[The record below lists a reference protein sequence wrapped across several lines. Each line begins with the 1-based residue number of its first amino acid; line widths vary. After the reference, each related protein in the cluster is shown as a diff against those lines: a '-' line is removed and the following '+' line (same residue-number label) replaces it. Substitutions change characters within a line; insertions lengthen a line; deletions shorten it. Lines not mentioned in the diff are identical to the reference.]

1 LTAMSPPPVQLT
13 LDLRPA
19 RRFEL
24 IDVSER
30 VREVHPE
37 FFTAYRKAAFCS
49 FHTTAGYLDQRL
61 CARLDHCDDRLGRFV
76 NLFRRLFPKDAGY
89 YHDRMELRDELTEAE
104 KVREPVNADSHLA
117 FMGAGLRNLA
127 TYDVGERTPV
137 YFIDLDG
144 VNGSVQRTRRT
155 AVLGY
160 GREEPVHRGVFD
172 LPTETTHAVD
182 SFDLRKPEF
191 GLFEHVERLVEEH
204 GIERGR
210 IDLRLPPAE
219 RDAGLTVNEYET
231 LLMRN
236 DLPTAMRHPLRYLA
250 RSGGRLL
257 RDPGSLPG
265 KARDYAIYDLL
276 RLYNEVMDVLGVGR
290 SVADRLLSRLSGP
303 AYRLFRLKRRVSYL
317 VISDEEG
324 GGGRIAEGRYQS
336 PILIQHQPP
345 ERGHRQI
352 EVSLWRFT

>member
-1 LTAMSPPPVQLT
+1 MTPPPIELS

-24 IDVSER
+24 IDVTER
-30 VREVHPE
+30 VEALRPG
-37 FFTAYRKAAFCS
+37 FFTDYRKGAFCS

-89 YHDRMELRDELTEAE
+89 YHDRMELREELSDAE
-104 KVREPVNADSHLA
+104 KDREPVNADSHLA

-127 TYDVGERTPV
+127 TYDVEDRTPV

-144 VNGSVQRTRRT
+144 VNGSLQRTRRT
-155 AVLGY
+155 TVLGY
-160 GREEPVHRGVFD
+160 GGEERVYRGVFD
-172 LPTETTHAVD
+172 LPVEVTHAVD
-182 SFDLRKPEF
+182 SFDLKKPEF
-191 GLFEHVERLVEEH
+191 GLFEHVRALVAEH
-204 GIERGR
+204 GIEHGR
-210 IDLRLPPAE
+210 LDLRLTTGE

-236 DLPTAMRHPLRYLA
+236 DLPAAMRHPLRYLV

-290 SVADRLLSRLSGP
+290 NVADRLLSRLSGP

-317 VISDEEG
+317 VAADAGSG
-324 GGGRIAEGRYQS
+324 PGRIVEGRYQS
-336 PILIQHQPP
+336 PILIQHRPP
-345 ERGHRQI
+345 EDGVRSL
-352 EVSLWRFT
+352 EVSLWRFS

>member
-1 LTAMSPPPVQLT
+1 MTPPPVELT

-24 IDVSER
+24 IDVTER
-30 VREVHPE
+30 VGEVRPD
-37 FFTAYRKAAFCS
+37 FFSEYRKGAFCS

-89 YHDRMELRDELTEAE
+89 YHDRMELRDELSDAE
-104 KVREPVNADSHLA
+104 KVREPVNADSHLT
-117 FMGAGLRNLA
+117 FMGAGLRNMA
-127 TYDVGERTPV
+127 TYDVAEQNPV

-144 VNGSVQRTRRT
+144 VNGSLQRTRRT
-155 AVLGY
+155 TVLGY
-160 GREEPVHRGVFD
+160 DRERRVYRGGFELPVDADR
-172 LPTETTHAVD
+172 AVD
-182 SFDLRKPEF
+182 SFDLKQPEF
-191 GLFEHVERLVEEH
+191 GLFEHVRELIERH
-204 GIERGR
+204 GIEHGR
-210 IDLRLPPAE
+210 VDLRLPTGE

-236 DLPTAMRHPLRYLA
+236 DLPAAMRHPLRYLV

-290 SVADRLLSRLSGP
+290 NVADRLLSRLSGP
-303 AYRLFRLKRRVSYL
+303 AYRLFRLKRRISYL
-317 VISDEEG
+317 VGTEPDSD
-324 GGGRIAEGRYQS
+324 GGRIVEGRYQS
-336 PILIQHQPP
+336 PILIQHRPP
-345 ERGHRQI
+345 EDGTRSL
-352 EVSLWRFT
+352 EVSLYRFS

>member
-1 LTAMSPPPVQLT
+1 MNPPPVQLS
-13 LDLRPA
+13 LNLRPA
-19 RRFEL
+19 SRFEL
-24 IDVSER
+24 IDVSR
-30 VREVHPE
+30 HVRDVHPD
-37 FFTAYRKAAFCS
+37 FFAAYRKGAFCS

-76 NLFRRLFPKDAGY
+76 NLFRRIFPKDAGY
-89 YHDRMELRDELTEAE
+89 FHDQMELRDELSEAQ
-104 KVREPVNADSHLA
+104 KAREPVNADSHLA

-127 TYDVGERTPV
+127 TYEVAEETPV

-144 VNGSVQRTRRT
+144 VNGSFQRTRRT
-155 AVLGY
+155 TVLGY
-160 GREEPVHRGVFD
+160 RCEERVHRGVFD
-172 LPTETTHAVD
+172 LPTEPTRAVD
-182 SFDLRKPEF
+182 SFDLRRREF
-191 GLFEHVERLVEEH
+191 GLFDHVERLIDQH

-210 IDLRLPPAE
+210 VDLRLPPAE

-236 DLPTAMRHPLRYLA
+236 DLPAAMRHPLRYLA

-257 RDPGSLPG
+257 RDPSSFPG
-265 KARDYAIYDLL
+265 KARDYALYDLL

-303 AYRLFRLKRRVSYL
+303 AYRLFRLKRRISYL
-317 VISDEEG
+317 VTSDEDSG
-324 GGGRIAEGRYQS
+324 TGTIAEGRYQS
-336 PILIQHQPP
+336 PILIQHQAP

-352 EVSLWRFT
+352 EVSLWRFS

>member
-1 LTAMSPPPVQLT
+1 MSPTPVELR

-24 IDVSER
+24 IDVTER
-30 VREVHPE
+30 VRQLRPG
-37 FFTAYRKAAFCS
+37 FFSTFRKGAFCS

-61 CARLDHCDDRLGRFV
+61 CARLGHSDDRLERFV
-76 NLFRRLFPKDAGY
+76 DLFRRLFPKDAGY
-89 YHDRMELRDELTEAE
+89 YHDRMELRDELSEAE
-104 KVREPVNADSHLA
+104 KDREPVNADSHLA
-117 FMGAGLRNLA
+117 FMGAGLRNVA
-127 TYDVGERTPV
+127 TYEDMGRSPV

-144 VNGSVQRTRRT
+144 VNGALQRTRRT
-155 AVLGY
+155 TVIGY
-160 GREEPVHRGVFD
+160 DAETRVHRGSFR
-172 LPTETTHAVD
+172 LPLRGDHAVD
-182 SFDLRKPEF
+182 SFDLKRPEF
-191 GLFEHVERLVEEH
+191 GLYGHVRDLVRRH

-210 IDLRLPPAE
+210 VDLRLPPGE

-236 DLPTAMRHPLRYLA
+236 DLPAAMRHPLRYLA

-257 RDPGSLPG
+257 RHPGSLPG

-290 SVADRLLSRLSGP
+290 SVADRLLSSLSGP

-317 VISDEEG
+317 VSADGGSG
-324 GGGRIAEGRYQS
+324 GGQLVEGTYQS
-336 PILIQHQPP
+336 PILIQHRPP
-345 ERGHRQI
+345 EDGSRRL
-352 EVSLWRFT
+352 EVSLWRFS